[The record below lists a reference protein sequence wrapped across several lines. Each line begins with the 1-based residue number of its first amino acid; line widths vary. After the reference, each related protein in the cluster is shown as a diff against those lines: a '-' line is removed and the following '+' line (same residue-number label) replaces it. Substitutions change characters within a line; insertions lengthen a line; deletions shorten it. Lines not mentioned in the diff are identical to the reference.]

1 MQILIEL
8 LLEFLIQVIAE
19 ALLELGLHAMVEP
32 FHKPPSPWLAAIG
45 YANFGLIFGG
55 ASLWLFPHN
64 AVSGETWRWINL
76 LLTPIAVG
84 LCMSWMGAWRAKR
97 AQTLFRI
104 DRFSYGY
111 LFALGFALTRFFW
124 AA

>member
-1 MQILIEL
+1 MSR
-8 LLEFLIQVIAE
+8 FAGAE
-19 ALLELGLHAMVEP
+19 ASAC
-32 FHKPPSPWLAAIG
+32 F
-45 YANFGLIFGG
+45 FGG

-111 LFALGFALTRFFW
+111 LFALGFALLVVVLGLTAFRTM
-124 AA
+124 